1 MSKTN
6 SDPITVAIIGGGPG
20 GLMAAYLLQKEAT
33 SSFQIK
39 LFEASARLGGK
50 IVTQSFTAAPGTRY
64 EAGAAEFYDY
74 SQLGPDPLRTLI
86 AELGLTTSP
95 MDSGGAIFRERLV
108 RTADDIRREMGDA
121 AWKALFRFGEK
132 ARSLI
137 SASDYYESDWRKDN
151 NEAISRTSFH
161 DFINEVESDVARD
174 YIRIMVHSD
183 LACEPHQT
191 NANYG
196 LQNYLMDEP
205 DYMALY
211 AIDGGNEA
219 LIHKLAGKVT
229 AEMLTRHTVVA
240 VGAAPGG
247 GYAVTSRHDDGR
259 LSAETFDYV
268 IVALPNDSLLTIRWE
283 GKMLREAMDRHHQFY
298 DHPAH
303 YLRVTFLFDR
313 PFWRGSI
320 EGSFFMSDA
329 FDGCCLYDET
339 SRLDN
344 EDKGVLGVLIAGD
357 AALRLANLIDAD
369 LIGHVLKSLPRIL
382 QPASDRLIEARVHRW
397 LGSVNALPSGFPARE
412 PDSRHRPEP
421 VQHPGL
427 FVMGDYLFDSTIN
440 GVLDSADTV
449 VDWIVTDSAA
459 DNIRR
464 PIKPAAQ

>member
-1 MSKTN
+1 
-6 SDPITVAIIGGGPG
+6 
-20 GLMAAYLLQKEAT
+20 MAAYLLQKETA
-33 SSFQIK
+33 FPYQIK
-39 LFEASARLGGK
+39 VFEASARLGGK
-50 IVTQSFTAAPGTRY
+50 VVTQSFTASPDTRY

-95 MDSGGAIFRERLV
+95 MDSGGAIFRGRIV
-108 RTADDIRREMGDA
+108 RTAEDIRNEMGEA

-151 NEAISRTSFH
+151 NEAISRTSFY
-161 DFINEVESDVARD
+161 DFIAEVESDVARD
-174 YIRIMVHSD
+174 YIRTMVHSD

-205 DYMALY
+205 DYMQLY
-211 AIDGGNEA
+211 SIDGGNEE
-219 LIHKLAGKVT
+219 LIHKLAARIT
-229 AEMLTRHTVVA
+229 ADFLMERTVVE
-240 VGAAPGG
+240 VGALSGG
-247 GYAVTSRHDDGR
+247 GYAVTSRHDGQ
-259 LSAETFDYV
+259 LSTETFDYV
-268 IVALPNDSLLTIRWE
+268 VAALPNDSLLTIRWN
-283 GKMLREAMDRHHQFY
+283 GKILREAMDRHHQFY

-303 YLRVTFLFDR
+303 YLRVTCLFDR
-313 PFWRGSI
+313 PFWRDSI
-320 EGSFFMSDA
+320 GGSFFMSDV

-339 SRLDN
+339 SRRDG
-344 EDKGVLGVLIAGD
+344 EEKGVLGLLIAGD
-357 AALRLANLIDAD
+357 AALRLSNLNNDD
-369 LIGHVLKSLPRIL
+369 LVRYVLQSLPGVL
-382 QPASDRLIEARVHRW
+382 QPAADRLIEARVHRW
-397 LGSVNALPSGFPARE
+397 LASVNALPSGFPARE

-421 VQHPGL
+421 VHHPGL

-459 DNIRR
+459 NAVRQ
-464 PIKPAAQ
+464 PTAPAAE

>member
-20 GLMAAYLLQKEAT
+20 GLMAAYLLEKEET
-33 SSFQIK
+33 FPFHIK
-39 LFEASARLGGK
+39 LFEASERLGGK
-50 IVTQSFTAAPGTRY
+50 IVTQSFTAAPDTRY

-74 SQLGPDPLRTLI
+74 SQLGPDPLRMLI

-95 MDSGGAIFRERLV
+95 MDSGGAIFRGRVV
-108 RTADDIRREMGDA
+108 RTAEDIRSEMGDA

-161 DFINEVESDVARD
+161 DFINDVESDVARD

-191 NANYG
+191 NASYG

-211 AIDGGNEA
+211 SIDGGNEA
-219 LIHKLAGKVT
+219 LISKLAAKIK
-229 AEMLTRHTVVA
+229 AEVLTRHTVVA

-247 GYAVTSRHDDGR
+247 GYAVTSRHDGR
-259 LSAETFDYV
+259 LSSETFDYV
-268 IVALPNDSLLTIRWE
+268 VVALPNDSLLTIRWE
-283 GKMLREAMDRHHQFY
+283 GKILRDAMDRHHQFY

-303 YLRVTFLFDR
+303 YLRVTCLFDR
-313 PFWRGSI
+313 PFWRDSVA
-320 EGSFFMSDA
+320 GSFFMSDA

-339 SRLDN
+339 SRLN
-344 EDKGVLGVLIAGD
+344 GEEKGVLGVLIAGD
-357 AALRLANLIDAD
+357 AALRLSNLNDAD
-369 LIGHVLKSLPRIL
+369 LIRRVLDALPQVL
-382 QPASDRLIEARVHRW
+382 QPAAERLIEARVHRW

-449 VDWIVTDSAA
+449 IDWIVTDSAA
-459 DNIRR
+459 DNLRR
-464 PIKPAAQ
+464 TIKPAAQ